1 MAVGNTIGKLTSEPV
16 LPQSTPSGSANPPEK
31 KSWWSKWGDVV
42 HTGLDILG
50 AVPVVGIVADGANAA
65 IYAAEGDYVNA
76 AISGASAAANLI
88 PGGGAAMKAGK
99 AAVAVGKT
107 VAKEGAEALAKTAA
121 KEGAEKAAKKAGSDA
136 GGGVKGKGKKKPAC
150 KAKVCVG
157 LPINPV
163 LGIKFLN
170 G

>member
-1 MAVGNTIGKLTSEPV
+1 MAVGNTIGKLTAEPMV
-16 LPQSTPSGSANPPEK
+16 PKSTPAGSANPPEK

-107 VAKEGAEALAKTAA
+107 VAKEGAEALAKKAA
-121 KEGAEKAAKKAGSDA
+121 KEAAEKAAKEAA
-136 GGGVKGKGKKKPAC
+136 E
-150 KAKVCVG
+150 
-157 LPINPV
+157 
-163 LGIKFLN
+163 
-170 G
+170 